1 MQRILLLAAAS
12 LTMLVQST
20 FSFASGG
27 GGYSGGGGGGF
38 GGGGGGGFSQQR
50 QVDQTYEVGKS
61 IFNGRAKGEPSLE
74 YCVDVEGER
83 LPVKRKSVKS
93 YKKGTYN
100 DFANNLYR
108 CDEPETLIAE
118 SLTRDSL
125 LYVIYYLNKR
135 HKLNLKGA

>member
-12 LTMLVQST
+12 LAMLAQST
-20 FSFASGG
+20 YSFAS
-27 GGYSGGGGGGF
+27 GGYSGGGGN
-38 GGGGGGGFSQQR
+38 FSQQQR

-83 LPVKRKSVKS
+83 LPVKRKNVKS

-100 DFANNLYR
+100 DFASNLYR
-108 CDEPETLIAE
+108 CDEPETRIAE